1 MKMNNIYNNKLNNN
15 YKEELMKSKKLVV
28 AKIVLKISNKKF
40 HKQLQKEQPNLNNKL
55 INQI

>member
-1 MKMNNIYNNKLNNN
+1 MNNIYNNKLNNN

-40 HKQLQKEQPNLNNKL
+40 HK
-55 INQI
+55 